1 MIDKKQLDSP
11 GGVRILVADD
21 EESIRFVLCEALG
34 AEGHQVTAVE
44 DGDLALEALTSGS
57 FDLAFL
63 DIRMPGPSGLDLL
76 ESLRGLGS
84 ETAAVIIT
92 AESTME
98 NAVEAMK
105 RGALDYL
112 VKPFSLAEVAALADK
127 ALATRALQR
136 EVKELRREVG
146 RSSGPPSERLV
157 GKSAALL
164 ETFKT
169 VGKVAGSNVPVLITG
184 ESGTGKE
191 LVARAIHQA
200 SPRVDGAFIAVN
212 AAAIPRELLESEL
225 FGHER
230 GAFTGAV
237 EARQGRFRE
246 ASGGTLFLDEIGDMP
261 LELQAKLLRILQ
273 TGEVTSVGG
282 RRPEKV
288 DVRILAATHRDLN
301 AAAQSEE
308 FREDLLY
315 RLRVR
320 LRVVPIHL
328 PPLRERVE
336 DIPVL
341 VEHFLAR
348 YSEELAS
355 RRCFIAPETMER
367 LLAHP
372 WPGNVRELEN
382 AVKRALV
389 LTSAEVLAPS
399 EFDFLEQTQQGES
412 DGPSFDE
419 FVRQEVSQAL
429 EEGEDQELYRGLI
442 ERVERP
448 LLETVLARTEGNQIR
463 AAALLGIN
471 RNTLRKKISELGIAV
486 PGRDR
491 S

>member
-1 MIDKKQLDSP
+1 MIDEKQLDSP

-21 EESIRFVLCEALG
+21 EESIRFVLCEALE

-164 ETFKT
+164 EIFKT

-200 SPRVDGAFIAVN
+200 SPRDEGAFIAVN

-237 EARQGRFRE
+237 EARPGRFRE

-261 LELQAKLLRILQ
+261 LELQAKLLRVLQ

-288 DVRILAATHRDLN
+288 DVRILAATHRDL
-301 AAAQSEE
+301 AAASQREE

-315 RLRVR
+315 R

-367 LLAHP
+367 LLAHA

-382 AVKRALV
+382 AIKRALV
-389 LTSAEVLAPS
+389 LTSADVLAPA
-399 EFDFLEQTQQGES
+399 EFDFLEQNQQGES
-412 DGPSFDE
+412 DGPSLDGL
-419 FVRQEVSQAL
+419 VRQDVSQTL

-486 PGRDR
+486 PGRGR
-491 S
+491 N